1 MDKNELRKQMLQ
13 RRNALSEQEVLDLS
27 AKVQLVLT
35 RSTRFQSAHSIG
47 AYHSIG
53 SEVRTDSILSE
64 ASKLGIRVSLPRVEG
79 DKIAFYQIT
88 PDEELVKSRYGI
100 LEPPPR
106 QKATDID
113 LLLIPGVA
121 FDNEGYR
128 IGYGKGYY
136 DRYLQET
143 SSFSVGL
150 AYSFQMT
157 ARLPRQQHDKKV
169 SAVATDKGFTVF
181 DD

>member
-1 MDKNELRKQMLQ
+1 MLQ

-27 AKVQLVLT
+27 AKVQLALT
-35 RSTRFQSAHSIG
+35 GSARFQSAHSIG

-53 SEVRTDSILSE
+53 SEVRTEAILCE
-64 ASKLGIRVSLPRVEG
+64 ARKLGIAVSLPRVEG
-79 DKIAFYQIT
+79 DNIAYYQVT
-88 PDEELVKSRYGI
+88 PDEKLVKSRYGI
-100 LEPPPR
+100 MEPAPR
-106 QKATDID
+106 QKETDID

-121 FDNEGYR
+121 FDTEGYR

-136 DRYLQET
+136 DRYLHET

-157 ARLPRQQHDKKV
+157 AQLPRQQHDKKV
-169 SAVATDKGFTVF
+169 SAVATDKGLTVF